1 MPDRRGACSDARWS
15 ERVVAAAFAVA
26 LVTAGCGD
34 DGDGA
39 GTPQSGERE
48 ATTTEAATPE
58 VLQIL
63 VTNDDGVGAEGIDV
77 LVTALAELEGVETT
91 VVAPAEEQSGT
102 GGRSTA
108 GPVQATPAKTAGG
121 HDATAVAGFPSDA
134 VRVAFDELGLDPHV
148 VVAGVN
154 EGQNL
159 GGVVEVSGTVGAARA
174 AARQGVPALAV
185 SQGLGDPVDFDVAA
199 ELAVAWIEEHR
210 DALLAGE
217 LPVDVV
223 ANLNVPSCD
232 TGEVRGVVEVVTDV
246 TTVEGAF
253 EPADCTSTGDGYTD
267 DITAFLNGFAP
278 LAEVTV
284 EAAAD

>member
-1 MPDRRGACSDARWS
+1 M
-15 ERVVAAAFAVA
+15 
-26 LVTAGCGD
+26 
-34 DGDGA
+34 
-39 GTPQSGERE
+39 
-48 ATTTEAATPE
+48 
-58 VLQIL
+58 
-63 VTNDDGVGAEGIDV
+63 
-77 LVTALAELEGVETT
+77 
-91 VVAPAEEQSGT
+91 VAPAEEQSGT

-108 GPVQATPAKTAGG
+108 GPVQATPAQTAGG

-148 VVAGVN
+148 VVAGIN

-174 AARQGVPALAV
+174 AVRQGVPALAV
-185 SQGLGDPVDFDVAA
+185 SQGLGDPVEFDVAA
-199 ELAVAWIEEHR
+199 LAVAWIEEHR

-217 LPVDVV
+217 LPVDAV

-246 TTVEGAF
+246 TTVERIRAGRLHF
-253 EPADCTSTGDGYTD
+253 DGDGYTD

-278 LAEVTV
+278 LAEVTI